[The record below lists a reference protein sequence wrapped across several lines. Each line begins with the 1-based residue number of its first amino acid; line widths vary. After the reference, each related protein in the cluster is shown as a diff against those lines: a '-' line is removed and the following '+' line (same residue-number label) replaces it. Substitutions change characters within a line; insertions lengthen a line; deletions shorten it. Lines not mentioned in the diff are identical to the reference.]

1 MAQDATKPADA
12 AGADDA
18 DKKKEKKKMTK
29 AEKQKEEEM
38 VRPRAASPH
47 TVTGRR
53 PGCPAAALGA
63 RHGYLSMLCS
73 APGRAIVISSPS

>member
-1 MAQDATKPADA
+1 MAQDAKKPADA

-38 VRPRAASPH
+38 VRLRAPH
-47 TVTGRR
+47 TVTGMRR
-53 PGCPAAALGA
+53 PGCPAAAF
-63 RHGYLSMLCS
+63 
-73 APGRAIVISSPS
+73 GRAIVIASQS

>member
-1 MAQDATKPADA
+1 MAQDAKKPADA

-38 VRPRAASPH
+38 VRLRAASPH
-47 TVTGRR
+47 NVTGMRR
-53 PGCPAAALGA
+53 PGCPAAAF
-63 RHGYLSMLCS
+63 
-73 APGRAIVISSPS
+73 GRAIVIASQS